1 MTRHLIALIL
11 LIASAAAVADV
22 GYQVRHRPD
31 DYYVTGQAACDS
43 TIPEAAALSTNL
55 NITRAIWSAGSGTCV
70 FDVVRVSDGRVFN
83 AQGLRCLESGQPCIV
98 DTYACTTNDPATLTW
113 PIGRQF
119 TDSTPYQDFGFGIPA
134 QSCIS
139 GCRANLDPAGATD
152 TYALADQQNSNAEI
166 VWSDLAYKLTGP
178 TCPSSEATKAPD
190 VPPVPA
196 NPCQT
201 NPQAPGCPGSGTG
214 GDTGGGTG
222 GNTGGGDTGGGTGGN
237 TGGGDT
243 GGGTGGNTGGGT
255 GGNTGGGTG
264 GNTGGGTGGNTG
276 GGTGSNDNGSAS
288 GTDCGTSL
296 SCTGDAVGC
305 AIARIQK
312 DFSCRTKEGSDFP
325 AQKDALKQLIGDPQ
339 FAPEADKEINVA
351 DLFNKGT
358 RFLPAAC
365 PPPKSLSLITNGG
378 RAFEISYD
386 PLCQLATDLGYLI
399 VVAASIFYAIYV
411 GRAAGGE

>member
-11 LIASAAAVADV
+11 LIASTAAVADV

-43 TIPEAAALSTNL
+43 TIAEAAALSPEL

-70 FDVVRVSDGRVFN
+70 FDVVRISDSRVFN

-98 DTYACTTNDPATLTW
+98 DTHSCTVNEPSTITW
-113 PIGRQF
+113 PIGP
-119 TDSTPYQDFGFGIPA
+119 TDANNPGDILGDASLPTSPTCAD
-134 QSCIS
+134 
-139 GCRANLDPAGATD
+139 GCR
-152 TYALADQQNSNAEI
+152 
-166 VWSDLAYKLTGP
+166 VDLGNTAPGDCYTFEDGSSPFTFCDFPGKLTGETCATSDEP
-178 TCPSSEATKAPD
+178 TPPDTTNCPTGTVAQGSGCVTETPPD
-190 VPPVPA
+190 
-196 NPCQT
+196 PCVT
-201 NPQAPGCPGSGTG
+201 NPQAEGCPGG
-214 GDTGGGTG
+214 GD
-222 GNTGGGDTGGGTGGN
+222 TGGGDTGGGD

-243 GGGTGGNTGGGT
+243 GGGDTGGGD
-255 GGNTGGGTG
+255 TGGGD
-264 GNTGGGTGGNTG
+264 TGGGDTG
-276 GGTGSNDNGSAS
+276 GGDTGGGDTGGGDTGGDTGSAS

-312 DFSCRTKEGSDFP
+312 DFSCRTQEGSDFP

-339 FAPEADKEINVA
+339 FAPEPDTEINVGE
-351 DLFNKGT
+351 LFNRGT